1 MNYEGENK
9 MNSLAL
15 NNCFRMKNTYKEGS
29 SPTKSELQQR
39 DSALLGPIPPKSRHP
54 NTPAAAS
61 GIAQT
66 IPSRAEVTN
75 QQISKQGRRLAGDQ
89 TGIIG
94 EKPPNSER

>member
-1 MNYEGENK
+1 
-9 MNSLAL
+9 
-15 NNCFRMKNTYKEGS
+15 MKNTYKEGE
-29 SPTKSELQQR
+29 SPPKSELQQR
-39 DSALLGPIPPKSRHP
+39 ESALMGPILPKSSHP
-54 NTPAAAS
+54 STPAAAG

-75 QQISKQGRRLAGDQ
+75 QQISKQGRRPAGDQ